1 MEGESAKRGGEETL
15 KSWAPLGLLAGLLAL
30 LLWLGGQGAAA
41 PAAAAPQASAVPA
54 ASGQPERVFVRLS
67 AGTERERAEAQAEEA
82 DAEPEMELAVYLAQ
96 EDRLSVMGLED
107 FVRHAVAGEMPASFA
122 PEALKAQA
130 VAARSYALWK
140 SALFGGGGCSQRTG
154 ADVCTDSGHCM
165 AYADESSLRQS
176 WGEDYQENWAAVCRA
191 VEETEGLVCAYDGEP
206 IQALFHAVSGGRTED
221 AVAVFQNAL
230 PYLTSVESQGE
241 EGSAEYRA
249 ELFFSGAELA
259 QRLNAAFP
267 GAGLDPAKLPQQLEL
282 LSRTDSGRV
291 EELRLGARTATGR
304 QLRQALGL
312 NSTNFSLSFED
323 GGVRIQTL
331 GYGHGVGMSQV
342 GANAMAQE
350 GADFAQI
357 LTHYY
362 QGVSIVP
369 AASLLGD

>member
-41 PAAAAPQASAVPA
+41 PVAAAPQASAVPA

-67 AGTERERAEAQAEEA
+67 AGTERERAEAQAGEA

-176 WGEDYQENWAAVCRA
+176 WGEDYQENWAAAYARLPLLFRNRFLSAQPVPPC
-191 VEETEGLVCAYDGEP
+191 TGGCLKGGLP
-206 IQALFHAVSGGRTED
+206 LQPWVS
-221 AVAVFQNAL
+221 L
-230 PYLTSVESQGE
+230 PFLSVP
-241 EGSAEYRA
+241 
-249 ELFFSGAELA
+249 
-259 QRLNAAFP
+259 P
-267 GAGLDPAKLPQQLEL
+267 G
-282 LSRTDSGRV
+282 
-291 EELRLGARTATGR
+291 
-304 QLRQALGL
+304 
-312 NSTNFSLSFED
+312 NSNL
-323 GGVRIQTL
+323 
-331 GYGHGVGMSQV
+331 
-342 GANAMAQE
+342 
-350 GADFAQI
+350 
-357 LTHYY
+357 
-362 QGVSIVP
+362 P
-369 AASLLGD
+369 AAYLKGAAALIPPLRGGSPP

>member
-1 MEGESAKRGGEETL
+1 M
-15 KSWAPLGLLAGLLAL
+15 
-30 LLWLGGQGAAA
+30 
-41 PAAAAPQASAVPA
+41 
-54 ASGQPERVFVRLS
+54 
-67 AGTERERAEAQAEEA
+67 
-82 DAEPEMELAVYLAQ
+82 
-96 EDRLSVMGLED
+96 
-107 FVRHAVAGEMPASFA
+107 
-122 PEALKAQA
+122 
-130 VAARSYALWK
+130 
-140 SALFGGGGCSQRTG
+140 
-154 ADVCTDSGHCM
+154 
-165 AYADESSLRQS
+165 
-176 WGEDYQENWAAVCRA
+176 
-191 VEETEGLVCAYDGEP
+191 
-206 IQALFHAVSGGRTED
+206 
-221 AVAVFQNAL
+221 
-230 PYLTSVESQGE
+230 
-241 EGSAEYRA
+241 
-249 ELFFSGAELA
+249 A